1 LHEVKLIVDLIYQ
14 GGIANM
20 NYSISNTAEWG
31 EYVSGPR
38 IITSE
43 TKAEM
48 KRVLHDI
55 QSGKFTSEWM
65 QEYKGGASRF
75 KATRRLA
82 DEHPIEVV
90 GEKLRGMMPWIKA
103 GALVDK
109 AKN

>member
-1 LHEVKLIVDLIYQ
+1 VKLLSDLVHER
-14 GGIANM
+14 GNAGAHLA
-20 NYSISNTAEWG
+20 ISNTAEWG
-31 EYVSGPR
+31 EYVTGPR

-65 QEYKGGASRF
+65 QEIKSGGARF

-82 DEHPIEVV
+82 DEHPIEEV
-90 GEKLRGMMPWIKA
+90 GAKLRDMMPWIKA